1 MALEGAQKTSEG
13 AKRAS
18 AAGERAS
25 ELTGMAR
32 GTGRPWRITSHLWP
46 KYVSFFFF
54 FSPIQILEMI
64 GKVRGPRGTCLIW
77 HTVNLA
83 WAPQHNF
90 FKGW

>member
-1 MALEGAQKTSEG
+1 MALDGFQKASEG

-25 ELTGMAR
+25 ELTGRAR
-32 GTGRPWRITSHLWP
+32 GTGRPWRIFTSHLWP

-54 FSPIQILEMI
+54 LFSHPKMI

-83 WAPQHNF
+83 
-90 FKGW
+90 